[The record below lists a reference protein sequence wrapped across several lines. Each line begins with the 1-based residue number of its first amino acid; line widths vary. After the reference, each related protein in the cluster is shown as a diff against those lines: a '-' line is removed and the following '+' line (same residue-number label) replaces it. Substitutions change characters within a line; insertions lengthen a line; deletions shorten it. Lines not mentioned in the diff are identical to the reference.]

1 MDATTREVRLSG
13 DMIMTYHRQAA
24 VMEERAGQAWG
35 CPHGSVGRRARRCG
49 GLLQGVAGQVGQLH
63 ALELEHSASTT
74 LRLGRVERDSTP
86 WE

>member
-35 CPHGSVGRRARRCG
+35 CPTDPLDAALAAV
-49 GLLQGVAGQVGQLH
+49 VASSRVSPAKL
-63 ALELEHSASTT
+63 ASFTP
-74 LRLGRVERDSTP
+74 LSWSTAP
-86 WE
+86 RPH

>member
-35 CPHGSVGRRARRCG
+35 CRCG